1 MVPYPFGRG
10 LFRIGEP
17 IAVSAEAS
25 AEELEAKRLELESV
39 LNRLTAEA
47 DEAVTREA

>member
-10 LFRIGEP
+10 LFRIGAP
-17 IAVSAEAS
+17 IMVPAEAS

-47 DEAVTREA
+47 DVEVERGT